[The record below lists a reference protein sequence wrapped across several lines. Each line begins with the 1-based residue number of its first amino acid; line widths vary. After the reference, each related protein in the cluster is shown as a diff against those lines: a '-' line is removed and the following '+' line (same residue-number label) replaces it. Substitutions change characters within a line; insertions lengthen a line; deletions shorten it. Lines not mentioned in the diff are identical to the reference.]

1 MSSKKREKVKR
12 VLPPTEPVE
21 PVEPIELDSR
31 GVAWI
36 RGKQVK
42 VIEIVFDLLAHG
54 GGIKEIR
61 SRFAKLTA
69 KEVGAALDYFR
80 EHQPEFQL
88 EIQRRWEQISR
99 LGLREADSPF
109 QKRLQELKKSR
120 KV

>member
-1 MSSKKREKVKR
+1 MSTKKREKAKKVS
-12 VLPPTEPVE
+12 PPIDPLEL
-21 PVEPIELDSR
+21 IELDSR

-36 RGKQVK
+36 KGRQVK

-80 EHQPEFQL
+80 DHQPEFQA

-109 QKRLQELKKSR
+109 QKRLRELNKSR